1 VSVGLCRARR
11 AYDRAAI
18 KCNGKDAVTNF
29 DPSIY
34 AEEVEPASGAFDQST
49 KIPLSIF
56 RLCSPWVH
64 HVYGERISIFTVRGG
79 AAASG
84 GDEHNLD
91 LSLGS
96 SAGSKRGSLDGGDE
110 ETSHQKRVPM
120 AFHLDWQTAAARS
133 TKGKVS

>member
-1 VSVGLCRARR
+1 VCR

-34 AEEVEPASGAFDQST
+34 AEEIEPA
-49 KIPLSIF
+49 
-56 RLCSPWVH
+56 
-64 HVYGERISIFTVRGG
+64 
-79 AAASG
+79 AAKGG

-96 SAGSKRGSLDGGDE
+96 SAGSKRGSLDGGDD
-110 ETSHQKRVPM
+110 ETSDQRVPM
-120 AFHLDWQTAAARS
+120 AFDIDWQTAAARS
-133 TKGKVS
+133 TKAKVSVSVLVPRSAATKF